1 MIFIFI
7 ILVII
12 FISIIMIF
20 SKIQIEINNFIFQSI
35 TQRHIN
41 KDYKITVKLYIL
53 KIIPIFKI
61 NITKTKLEKVKLKE
75 KIKNLDVKLIQN
87 KNKFDKKTLEV
98 IKELNINI
106 KKLKLY
112 AEIGTEN
119 ASLTAIIVP
128 AVSTILAVILRKKM
142 KKIKNQKF
150 VINPVYINQNLVDIY
165 LSGVFEIKINNII
178 DMMYKLIKQKKK
190 EDKEKNIF
198 HSVLE
203 IGNY

>member
-1 MIFIFI
+1 
-7 ILVII
+7 
-12 FISIIMIF
+12 MIF